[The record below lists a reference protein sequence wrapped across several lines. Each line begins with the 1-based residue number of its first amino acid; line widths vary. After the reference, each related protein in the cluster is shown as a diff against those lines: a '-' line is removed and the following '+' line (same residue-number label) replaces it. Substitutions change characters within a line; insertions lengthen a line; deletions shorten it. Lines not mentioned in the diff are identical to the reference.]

1 MPHRVHVDL
10 DAPRPITWPHLG
22 QIGTIQRHA
31 IDAAHLRWIARTPAG
46 IQSRPMKTQDDAA
59 FWLRIQADPSL
70 VNAPKPP
77 ADPVLEMIARYL
89 RDDEL
94 ERAESAVLACIA
106 QDIDQMRRM
115 RASTTPPAV
124 WHHLD
129 HFVEWLD
136 ALNGAT
142 GVQPASAT
150 TTPSR
155 LTEILDATRR

>member
-1 MPHRVHVDL
+1 MSNRVHVDL

-22 QIGTIQRHA
+22 EIGTIQRHA
-31 IDAAHLRWIARTPAG
+31 IDSAHLRWIARTPAG
-46 IQSRPMKTQDDAA
+46 VQSRPLATQDDAA

-70 VNAPKPP
+70 VEAPKPP

-89 RDDEL
+89 RTDEL

-106 QDIDQMRRM
+106 LDIAQMRRM
-115 RASTTPPAV
+115 RASTSPPAV

-129 HFVEWLD
+129 HFVKWLD

-142 GVQPASAT
+142 GVARMSTTSAPT
-150 TTPSR
+150 R
-155 LTEILDATRR
+155 LTALLDATRR